1 MSYFTLFRSY
11 LRVSAMGEL
20 QYRANFIIQIFDSL
34 IKLFV
39 GLFGLYLVFSYTDA
53 LGGWSRAELLAV
65 LGVYT
70 LVGGLIR
77 AFIDPNMQRLQED
90 VQQGTLDYALTKP
103 EDSQLLVSV
112 RETRLWQLTDVVL
125 GAGII
130 AFAVWQLREA
140 FGLPQLAAFV
150 FLLIL
155 GMLMIYCV
163 WLMFTASAFWFV
175 RVGDVFDIF
184 EGMYQTGRYPV
195 GIYPGWLQG
204 VLTFLVPIAFA
215 ITVPAQAL
223 TNRLTVASV
232 ALAVVMALVL
242 FTAARLLWRAATRRY
257 SGASA

>member
-1 MSYFTLFRSY
+1 VSYLNLFKSY
-11 LRVSAMGEL
+11 LRVSAMSEL
-20 QYRANFIIQIFDSL
+20 QYRANFFIQVFDSL

-39 GLFGLYLVFSYTDA
+39 GLFGLSLVFSYTDS
-53 LGGWSRAELLAV
+53 LGGWSQAELLAV
-65 LGVYT
+65 MGVYT

-77 AFIDPNMQRLQED
+77 TFIDPNMQRLQED

-112 RETRLWQLTDVVL
+112 RETRLWQLTDVAL
-125 GAGII
+125 GIGITV
-130 AFAVWQLREA
+130 FAVWQLREA
-140 FGLPQLAAFV
+140 FAWPQLVAFV
-150 FLLIL
+150 FLLGL

-215 ITVPAQAL
+215 ITLPSEAL
-223 TNRLTVASV
+223 TNRLTLPSL
-232 ALAVVMALVL
+232 ALAVGMAIVL
-242 FTAARLLWRAATRRY
+242 FMAARLLWRAATRRY

>member
-1 MSYFTLFRSY
+1 MTYLNLFRSY

-20 QYRANFIIQIFDSL
+20 QYRANFFIQIFDSL

-39 GLFGLYLVFSYTDA
+39 GLFGLYLVFSYTDS
-53 LGGWSRAELLAV
+53 LGGWSQAELLAV
-65 LGVYT
+65 MGVYT

-77 AFIDPNMQRLQED
+77 TFIDPNMQRLQED
-90 VQQGTLDYALTKP
+90 VQQGTLDYTLTKP

-112 RETRLWQLTDVVL
+112 RETRLWQLTDVLL
-125 GAGII
+125 GIGIA
-130 AFAVWQLREA
+130 AFAVWRLREA

-150 FLLIL
+150 FLLAM
-155 GMLMIYCV
+155 GMLMIYSV

-204 VLTFLVPIAFA
+204 ILTFIVPIAFA

-223 TNRLTVASV
+223 TNRLTVESV
-232 ALAVVMALVL
+232 ALAVVLAVAL
-242 FTAARLLWRAATRRY
+242 FTIARLIWRAGARRY

>member
-11 LRVSAMGEL
+11 LRVSAMSEL
-20 QYRANFIIQIFDSL
+20 QYRANFFIQILDSL

-39 GLFGLYLVFSYTDA
+39 GVFGLYLIFSYTEA
-53 LGGWSRAELLAV
+53 LGGWSQAELLAV
-65 LGVYT
+65 MGVFT
-70 LVGGLIR
+70 LVSGLIR
-77 AFIDPNMQRLQED
+77 TFIDPNMQRLQED

-112 RETRLWQLTDVVL
+112 RETRLWQLTDVAL
-125 GAGII
+125 GLGVI
-130 AFAVWQLREA
+130 AYAAWQLRETLA
-140 FGLPQLAAFV
+140 LPQLAAFL
-150 FLLIL
+150 FLLAL
-155 GMLMIYCV
+155 GTLMIYCV

-184 EGMYQTGRYPV
+184 EGMIQTGRYPV

-215 ITVPAQAL
+215 ITLPAEAL
-223 TNRLTVASV
+223 TNRLTPQSL
-232 ALAVVMALVL
+232 ALAVVMAIAL
-242 FTAARLLWRAATRRY
+242 FTLTRLLWRAAMRRY

>member
-1 MSYFTLFRSY
+1 
-11 LRVSAMGEL
+11 MGEL
-20 QYRANFIIQIFDSL
+20 QYRANFVVQIFDSL

-39 GLFGLYLVFSYTDA
+39 GLFGLYLVFSYTTT
-53 LGGWSRAELLAV
+53 LGGWSQAELLAV
-65 LGVYT
+65 MGVYT

-77 AFIDPNMQRLQED
+77 TFIDPNMQRLQED
-90 VQQGTLDYALTKP
+90 VQQGTLDFALTKP

-125 GAGII
+125 GLGII
-130 AFAVWQLREA
+130 AYAVWQLRET
-140 FGLPQLAAFV
+140 FGLPELITFL
-150 FLLIL
+150 FLLAL

-204 VLTFLVPIAFA
+204 ILTFLVPIAFA
-215 ITVPAQAL
+215 ITLPSEAL
-223 TNRLTVASV
+223 TNRLTLSSLGLAVAMAV
-232 ALAVVMALVL
+232 AL
-242 FTAARLLWRAATRRY
+242 FCITRLLWRAAVRRY
-257 SGASA
+257 SGASS

>member
-1 MSYFTLFRSY
+1 MSYLNLFRSY
-11 LRVSAMGEL
+11 LRVSAMSEL
-20 QYRANFIIQIFDSL
+20 QYRANFFIQVFDSL

-39 GLFGLYLVFSYTDA
+39 GLFGLYLVFSYTDS
-53 LGGWSRAELLAV
+53 LGGWSQAELLAV
-65 LGVYT
+65 MGVYT

-77 AFIDPNMQRLQED
+77 TFIDPNMQRLQED

-103 EDSQLLVSV
+103 EDSQWLISV
-112 RETRLWQLTDVVL
+112 RETRLWQLTDVAL
-125 GAGII
+125 GIGVT

-150 FLLIL
+150 FLLAL
-155 GMLMIYCV
+155 GTLMIYSV

-184 EGMYQTGRYPV
+184 EGMVQTGRYPV
-195 GIYPGWLQG
+195 GIYPSWLQG

-215 ITVPAQAL
+215 ITLPSEAL
-223 TNRLTVASV
+223 TNRLTLPSLG
-232 ALAVVMALVL
+232 LAVFMALTL
-242 FTAARLLWRAATRRY
+242 FTAARLLWRAALRRY